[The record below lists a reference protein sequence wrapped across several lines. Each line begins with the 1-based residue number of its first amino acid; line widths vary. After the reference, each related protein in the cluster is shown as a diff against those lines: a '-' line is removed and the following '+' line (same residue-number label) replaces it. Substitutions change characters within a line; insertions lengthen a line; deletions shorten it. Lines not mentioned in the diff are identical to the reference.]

1 MIKRFSILRYTS
13 LTSIYLSLSLIL
25 NLIRKIV
32 SIVIQFHPSSR
43 KRWFR
48 IWNAL
53 HGRGSR
59 SRGKKMLIFRGR
71 NVHGPS
77 VSRCF
82 FTLEYPA
89 RRLFFTRGSEAR
101 SPLDVLQI
109 GGGGLTFEE
118 NGPRYGGW
126 ERLATPHESRI
137 PFRVAC
143 VESSRRAIGG
153 QFSRRSCILCLLTKT
168 SRSVRWEKETNFCC
182 WS

>member
-1 MIKRFSILRYTS
+1 MIKRFSILRYAS
-13 LTSIYLSLSLIL
+13 LLQSISLSYIKF
-25 NLIRKIV
+25 NKKNRFHCNTV
-32 SIVIQFHPSSR
+32 SSSSG

-168 SRSVRWEKETNFCC
+168 SRSVRWEKRTNFCC